1 MAAAEL
7 LRKLRFCIVR
17 LPIKAFLDT
26 LREGSYNECGNE
38 FLSGHA
44 IARHGLRR

>member
-26 LREGSYNECGNE
+26 LREASYNEPGNE
-38 FLSGHA
+38 LFSGHA
-44 IARHGLRR
+44 IARPGLRR